1 MKKVLKWSV
10 LFTLILGIIWLF
22 IMPDSL
28 KMSPVMDIT
37 FLGSSISTG
46 FIASRFWDLTTLVPI
61 SLLIFLLTKNDEDI
75 NPGIVIVSIMF
86 VLILAFTFEE
96 TVRPLAVYAM
106 CLFGVMVFVMAL
118 QGMDGTRWLQSII
131 QRLIVSVLV
140 TLLATSLVFGIINGI
155 TVAIIFLAIYLAIWF
170 ILLLGFG
177 LFKLITNI
185 PKRSK
190 QFLTW
195 MNK

>member
-10 LFTLILGIIWLF
+10 LFTLVLGIIWLF

-61 SLLIFLLTKNDEDI
+61 SLLIFLLTKNDEDF
-75 NPGIVIVSIMF
+75 NPGIVIVSIMS
-86 VLILAFTFEE
+86 VLILTLTFDSAVRSLAF
-96 TVRPLAVYAM
+96 YAM
-106 CLFGVMVFVMAL
+106 FIFGVMVFIMAL
-118 QGMDGTRWLQSII
+118 QDTDNRRRAKSIV
-131 QRLIVSVLV
+131 QRMIVSVL
-140 TLLATSLVFGIINGI
+140 TALLATSLVFGIINGI
-155 TVAIIFLAIYLAIWF
+155 TVAIIFLAIYLAIGF
-170 ILLLGFG
+170 LVLLGFG

-185 PKRSK
+185 PQKSK
-190 QFLTW
+190 QFLAW